1 MSDLVPN
8 PRRQA
13 LQRMLDAMQVYAP
26 ALGSALNSPDKLMAA
41 RSVWVGGTSAKLGG
55 GPCRPS

>member
-1 MSDLVPN
+1 
-8 PRRQA
+8 
-13 LQRMLDAMQVYAP
+13 MLDAMQVYAP